1 LTMSNKR
8 ELLIRTAGELIERQ
22 GYHAS
27 ALSEILE
34 TSQAPKGSLYYY
46 FPEGK
51 EQLAEEAVL
60 HIGQELAARV
70 RMGLTQHAD
79 PTAAFAGLLEAIA
92 RQVERSGYRAG
103 GPLTAIAMETATSN
117 PRLNLACRQAF
128 ESIHQEFTAKL
139 AEAGISNSRS
149 EELSSLILAIIEG
162 ATLLS
167 RTMHSGDPLR
177 NAGRQIA
184 ALLADVPVS

>member
-1 LTMSNKR
+1 MSNKR
-8 ELLIRTAGELIERQ
+8 ETLIQAAGELFERQ

-27 ALSEILE
+27 GLSEILE

-70 RMGLTQHAD
+70 RLGLAQHED
-79 PTAAFAGLLEAIA
+79 PAAAFAGLLEEIA
-92 RQVERSGYRAG
+92 NQVERSGYRAG

-117 PRLNLACRQAF
+117 PRLNQACRQAF
-128 ESIHQEFTAKL
+128 ERIRQEFTARLNAAGFSATRSDQL
-139 AEAGISNSRS
+139 AG
-149 EELSSLILAIIEG
+149 LILAIIEG

-177 NAGRQIA
+177 NAGQQIA
-184 ALLADVPVS
+184 WMLTTQSDS

>member
-1 LTMSNKR
+1 MSNKR
-8 ELLIRTAGELIERQ
+8 ELLIQTAGELFERQ

-27 ALSEILE
+27 SLSEILE

-60 HIGQELAARV
+60 HTGQELAARV
-70 RMGLTQHAD
+70 RIGLAQHAD
-79 PTAAFAGLLEAIA
+79 PAAAFAGLLDEIA
-92 RQVERSGYRAG
+92 RQVERSGFRAG
-103 GPLTAIAMETATSN
+103 GPLTAIAMETATSH

-128 ESIHQEFTAKL
+128 EMIHQEFTARL
-139 AEAGISNSRS
+139 AAAGLSSPRS
-149 EELSSLILAIIEG
+149 EELSSLILAMIEG

-184 ALLADVPVS
+184 ALLADLPLP